1 VNGVYDIHTN
11 MMHYPAMMQP
21 THVRIEQVPP
31 TEEEDAPSDSKHFP
45 PLPPRVPRNFQ
56 VMDFHMETPPS
67 GVAPSAYGNTVT
79 ADFLTPF
86 RGLNA
91 VSDEIKELLPPECRQ
106 AFDGAASREEEW
118 VSSLGKE
125 KSVTCRRLPMVNKAV
140 VPFFPTI

>member
-1 VNGVYDIHTN
+1 
-11 MMHYPAMMQP
+11 
-21 THVRIEQVPP
+21 
-31 TEEEDAPSDSKHFP
+31 
-45 PLPPRVPRNFQ
+45 NFQ

-91 VSDEIKELLPPECRQ
+91 VSDEIKDLLPPECRQ
-106 AFDGAASREEEW
+106 AFDGAASGEKEW
-118 VSSLGKE
+118 VASLGKE

-140 VPFFPTI
+140 VAFFPTIWKRGGKERGVKRRRRGAL